1 MPSDTNLRVSMQLE
15 DKMSPGLNKISKNAK
30 NLQIQFEK
38 TAKAANTMAK
48 ALQQET
54 KAQEELEKAQK
65 GAEKVAD
72 MAGAAGGG
80 GLIGG
85 LAAAAKVV
93 KTVVEETKQSVQD
106 LASVYYLMSKIGN
119 KAMDLTSKLTD
130 TSDSIKLQKARLSAY
145 NTSGFS
151 DDVMYNVI
159 GKSALA
165 SRSSLNVT
173 SDLVNRML
181 ATGVYSGANA
191 IPQSAK
197 FAEAVNKSLILGG
210 ANAKETQS
218 VLLQLS
224 QALGQGTLQGQELKA
239 IRQYAPRMGEYLAE
253 GLNMQGIFDKEVTFG
268 DLKELGSQGEL
279 TAERITKAFELMSD
293 KINEDFAAMPWTVE
307 QVKESITTMWG
318 MMMSNLTSN
327 GAGMKSFYQSITD
340 IMDWLQS
347 EDSIKFWETLSTVVD
362 GFFGI
367 MSVGVNAA
375 ADGIEWLSEN
385 FDDLAAAAMEILP
398 YIAAGFIIAHGKALL
413 LGIAISSAIDYFKN
427 LHEKSGETFTDIIQ
441 KSVTAIARVIQFAVA
456 IGSTLVSAFW
466 VLYSAAN
473 TVLSAIASLL
483 QGILWGLGKLFGGLA
498 DLGDNFSDADL
509 PFLGEEALPDNIK
522 NFGTSTAR
530 SWSDS
535 LLAAAD
541 TLGGVADNSLKRAQA
556 GSETIE
562 DIWKK
567 QNKFDPKKIGEEA
580 GDLASTILS
589 SLDNAGGVSDWMA
602 AANDAAAQTA
612 SAGSGVPVE
621 DGAVAS
627 KIKGGKLDSSG
638 EVQLSDEDIALLK
651 DIAARDFLINVS
663 TSTPTMTNNFG
674 DIKETVDVDMI
685 MNRLSQMLE
694 EEVAT
699 SVVMG

>member
-1 MPSDTNLRVSMQLE
+1 MPSDTNLRVSMQLV
-15 DKMSPGLNKISKNAK
+15 DKMSPALKTLTRNAK
-30 NLQIQFEK
+30 TLETQFDQ
-38 TAKAANTMAK
+38 TAQAAQRMAS
-48 ALQQET
+48 AVN
-54 KAQEELEKAQK
+54 
-65 GAEKVAD
+65 GA
-72 MAGAAGGG
+72 MGAGAGAGGG
-80 GLIGG
+80 GGG
-85 LAAAAKVV
+85 GTPAGVGFIAGMQAVAKAV
-93 KTVVEETKQSVQD
+93 KTVVEETKQSIQD
-106 LASVYYLMSKIGN
+106 LASVYYLLSKIGN
-119 KAMDLTSKLTD
+119 KAADLTSKLTD

-165 SRSSLNVT
+165 SRSSLNAT

-181 ATGVYSGANA
+181 ATSVYSGANA

-210 ANAKETQS
+210 ANAKETES

-279 TAERITKAFELMSD
+279 TANRITKAFELMSD

-307 QVKESITTMWG
+307 QVKESITTMFD

-327 GAGMKSFYQSITD
+327 GAGMKSFYKSITD

-347 EDSIKFWETLSTVVD
+347 EDSIQFWQNLSTIVD

-367 MSVGVNAA
+367 MSAGVDAA
-375 ADGIEWLSEN
+375 ANGIQWLIDN
-385 FDDLAAAAMEILP
+385 FDDLAGAAMEILP
-398 YIAAGFIIAHGKALL
+398 YIATGFIIAHGKALL

-427 LHEKSGETFTDIIQ
+427 LHEESGETLSDIIQ
-441 KSVTAIARVIQFAVA
+441 KSVTAIARVIQFAIAV
-456 IGSTLVSAFW
+456 GQTLVGAFIT
-466 VLYSAAN
+466 LGSIASGILGGIAKMLGGI
-473 TVLSAIASLL
+473 LSALS
-483 QGILWGLGKLFGGLA
+483 KVFGGFA
-498 DLGDNFSDADL
+498 DLGDKFSDADL
-509 PFLGEEALPDNIK
+509 PFLGTEAQREDIK
-522 NFGTSTAR
+522 NLGSKGAR
-530 SWSDS
+530 GISDK
-535 LLAAAD
+535 LAAAAD
-541 TLGGVADNSLKRAQA
+541 SVNSVANTFIGYAQA
-556 GSETIE
+556 GDATLADMEE
-562 DIWKK
+562 KYK
-567 QNKFDPKKIGEEA
+567 QFDPEKIGAAA
-580 GDLASTILS
+580 GDMASTLLNK
-589 SLDNAGGVSDWMA
+589 LDGGVSDWID
-602 AANDAAAQTA
+602 AANEAATQT
-612 SAGSGVPVE
+612 SGAGGGVPVE

-674 DIKETVDVDMI
+674 DIRESVDVDMI

>member
-1 MPSDTNLRVSMQLE
+1 MQLE

-72 MAGAAGGG
+72 MAGAAGGS

-165 SRSSLNVT
+165 SRSSLNAT

-362 GFFGI
+362 GFFEI

-530 SWSDS
+530 SWSDG

-541 TLGGVADNSLKRAQA
+541 ALGGVADNSLKRAQA

>member
-1 MPSDTNLRVSMQLE
+1 MEFVDR
-15 DKMSPGLNKISKNAK
+15 MSPALKTLSRNAK
-30 NLQIQFEK
+30 TLETQFDQ
-38 TAKAANTMAK
+38 TAQAAQRMAS
-48 ALQQET
+48 AIN
-54 KAQEELEKAQK
+54 
-65 GAEKVAD
+65 GA
-72 MAGAAGGG
+72 MGAGAAGGAG
-80 GLIGG
+80 GGG
-85 LAAAAKVV
+85 GISAGTGFIAGMQAAAKAV
-93 KTVVEETKQSVQD
+93 KTVVEETKQSIQD

-119 KAMDLTSKLTD
+119 KAIDLTSKLTD

-165 SRSSLNVT
+165 SRSSLNAT

-197 FAEAVNKSLILGG
+197 FTEAVNKSLILGG

-253 GLNMQGIFDKEVTFG
+253 GLNMQGIFDKNVTFG

-367 MSVGVNAA
+367 MSAGVNAA

-385 FDDLAAAAMEILP
+385 FDDLAGAAMEILP
-398 YIAAGFIIAHGKALL
+398 FIATGFIIAHGKALL

-427 LHEKSGETFTDIIQ
+427 LHEESGETLTDIIQ
-441 KSVTAIARVIQFAVA
+441 KSVTAIARVIQFAIAVGQTLA
-456 IGSTLVSAFW
+456 GAFITLGSIASGILGGIAKM
-466 VLYSAAN
+466 LGGI
-473 TVLSAIASLL
+473 LSALS
-483 QGILWGLGKLFGGLA
+483 KVFGGFA
-498 DLGDNFSDADL
+498 DLGDKFSDADL
-509 PFLGEEALPDNIK
+509 PFLGTEAQRKDIK
-522 NFGTSTAR
+522 NLGSKGAR
-530 SWSDS
+530 SISDK
-535 LLAAAD
+535 LAAAAD
-541 TLGGVADNSLKRAQA
+541 SVNSVANTFIGYAKAGDVTLADMEEKY
-556 GSETIE
+556 
-562 DIWKK
+562 K
-567 QNKFDPKKIGEEA
+567 QFDPEKIGAAA
-580 GDLASTILS
+580 GDMASTLLNK
-589 SLDNAGGVSDWMA
+589 LDGGVSDWMA
-602 AANDAAAQTA
+602 AANDAATQTA
-612 SAGSGVPVE
+612 GAGSGVPVE

-651 DIAARDFLINVS
+651 DIAARDFLINVA

>member
-1 MPSDTNLRVSMQLE
+1 MEFVDR
-15 DKMSPGLNKISKNAK
+15 MSPALKTLTRNAK
-30 NLQIQFEK
+30 SLETQFDQ
-38 TAKAANTMAK
+38 TAQAAQRMAS
-48 ALQQET
+48 AVN
-54 KAQEELEKAQK
+54 
-65 GAEKVAD
+65 GA
-72 MAGAAGGG
+72 MGAGAGAGVGGG
-80 GLIGG
+80 GGISAGTG
-85 LAAAAKVV
+85 FIAGMQAAAKAV
-93 KTVVEETKQSVQD
+93 KTVVEETKQSIQD
-106 LASVYYLMSKIGN
+106 LASIYYLLSKIGN
-119 KAMDLTSKLTD
+119 KAVDLTSKLTD

-159 GKSALA
+159 GKSAMA
-165 SRSSLNVT
+165 SRSSLSAT

-210 ANAKETQS
+210 ANAKETES

-307 QVKESITTMWG
+307 QVKESITTMFD

-347 EDSIKFWETLSTVVD
+347 DDSIQFWQNLSTIVD

-367 MSVGVNAA
+367 MSVGADLAA
-375 ADGIEWLSEN
+375 RALEWLVEN
-385 FDDLAAAAMEILP
+385 FDDLAGAAMEILP
-398 YIAAGFIIAHGKALL
+398 YIATGFIIAHGKALL

-427 LHEKSGETFTDIIQ
+427 LHEESGETLSDIIQ
-441 KSVTAIARVIQFAVA
+441 KSVTAIARVIQFAIAVGQTLA
-456 IGSTLVSAFW
+456 GAFITLGSIASGILGGIAKM
-466 VLYSAAN
+466 LGGI
-473 TVLSAIASLL
+473 LSALS
-483 QGILWGLGKLFGGLA
+483 KVFGGFA
-498 DLGDNFSDADL
+498 DLGDKFSDADL
-509 PFLGEEALPDNIK
+509 PFLGTEAQREDIK
-522 NFGTSTAR
+522 NLGSKGAR
-530 SWSDS
+530 GISDK
-535 LLAAAD
+535 LAAAAD
-541 TLGGVADNSLKRAQA
+541 SVNSVANTFIGYAQA
-556 GSETIE
+556 GDATLADMEE
-562 DIWKK
+562 KYK
-567 QNKFDPKKIGEEA
+567 QFDPEKIGAAA
-580 GDLASTILS
+580 GDLASTVLN
-589 SLDNAGGVSDWMA
+589 SLDNAGGVSDWIA
-602 AANDAAAQTA
+602 AANEAATQTA
-612 SAGSGVPVE
+612 GAGSGVPVE

-651 DIAARDFLINVS
+651 DIAARDFLINVA

-674 DIKETVDVDMI
+674 DIRESVDVDMI

>member
-1 MPSDTNLRVSMQLE
+1 MEFVDR
-15 DKMSPGLNKISKNAK
+15 MSPALKTLSRNTKT
-30 NLQIQFEK
+30 LETQFDQ
-38 TAKAANTMAK
+38 TAQAAQRMAS
-48 ALQQET
+48 AIN
-54 KAQEELEKAQK
+54 
-65 GAEKVAD
+65 GA
-72 MAGAAGGG
+72 MGAGAAGGAG
-80 GLIGG
+80 GGG
-85 LAAAAKVV
+85 GISAGTGFIAGMQAAAKAV
-93 KTVVEETKQSVQD
+93 KTVVEDTKQSIQD
-106 LASVYYLMSKIGN
+106 LASVYYLLSKIGN

-165 SRSSLNVT
+165 SRSSLNAT

-210 ANAKETQS
+210 ANAKETES

-253 GLNMQGIFDKEVTFG
+253 GLNMQGIFDKDVTFG

-347 EDSIKFWETLSTVVD
+347 DDSIQFWQNLSTIVD

-367 MSVGVNAA
+367 MSVGADLAA
-375 ADGIEWLSEN
+375 RALEWLVEN
-385 FDDLAAAAMEILP
+385 FDDLAGAAMEILP
-398 YIAAGFIIAHGKALL
+398 YIATGFIIAHGKALL

-427 LHEKSGETFTDIIQ
+427 LHEESGETLTDIIQ
-441 KSVTAIARVIQFAVA
+441 KSVTAIARVIQFAIAVGQTLA
-456 IGSTLVSAFW
+456 GAFITLGSIASGILGGIAKM
-466 VLYSAAN
+466 LGGI
-473 TVLSAIASLL
+473 LSALS
-483 QGILWGLGKLFGGLA
+483 KVFGGFA
-498 DLGDNFSDADL
+498 DLGDKFSDADL
-509 PFLGEEALPDNIK
+509 PFLGTEAQREDIK
-522 NFGTSTAR
+522 NLGSNGAR
-530 SWSDS
+530 GISDK
-535 LLAAAD
+535 LAAAAD
-541 TLGGVADNSLKRAQA
+541 SVNSVANTFIGYAKAGDVTLADMEEKY
-556 GSETIE
+556 
-562 DIWKK
+562 K
-567 QNKFDPKKIGEEA
+567 QFDPEKIGAAA
-580 GDLASTILS
+580 GDMASTILS

-602 AANDAAAQTA
+602 AANDAATQTA
-612 SAGSGVPVE
+612 GAVGGVPVE

>member
-1 MPSDTNLRVSMQLE
+1 MEFVDR
-15 DKMSPGLNKISKNAK
+15 MSPALKTLSRNAK
-30 NLQIQFEK
+30 TLETQFDQ
-38 TAKAANTMAK
+38 TAQAAQRMAS
-48 ALQQET
+48 AIN
-54 KAQEELEKAQK
+54 
-65 GAEKVAD
+65 GA
-72 MAGAAGGG
+72 MGAGAAGGAG
-80 GLIGG
+80 GGG
-85 LAAAAKVV
+85 GISAGTGFIAGMQAAAKAV
-93 KTVVEETKQSVQD
+93 KTVVEDTKQSIQD
-106 LASVYYLMSKIGN
+106 LASVYYLLSKIGN
-119 KAMDLTSKLTD
+119 KAIDLTSKLTD

-165 SRSSLNVT
+165 SRSSLNAT

-253 GLNMQGIFDKEVTFG
+253 GLNMQGIFDKDVTFG

-347 EDSIKFWETLSTVVD
+347 DDSIQFWQNLSTIVD

-367 MSVGVNAA
+367 MSAGVDAT
-375 ADGIEWLSEN
+375 ADGIEWLVEN
-385 FDDLAAAAMEILP
+385 FDDLAGAAMEILP
-398 YIAAGFIIAHGKALL
+398 FIATGFIIAHGKALL

-427 LHEKSGETFTDIIQ
+427 LHEESGETLTDIIQ
-441 KSVTAIARVIQFAVA
+441 KSVTAIARVIQFAIAVGQTLA
-456 IGSTLVSAFW
+456 GAFITLGSIASGILGGIAKM
-466 VLYSAAN
+466 LGGI
-473 TVLSAIASLL
+473 LSALS
-483 QGILWGLGKLFGGLA
+483 KVFGGFA
-498 DLGDNFSDADL
+498 DLGDKFSDADL
-509 PFLGEEALPDNIK
+509 PFLGTEAQREDIK
-522 NFGTSTAR
+522 NLGSKGAR
-530 SWSDS
+530 GISDK
-535 LLAAAD
+535 LAAAAD
-541 TLGGVADNSLKRAQA
+541 SVNSVANTFIGYAKAGDATLADMEEKY
-556 GSETIE
+556 
-562 DIWKK
+562 K
-567 QNKFDPKKIGEEA
+567 QFDPEKIGAAA
-580 GDLASTILS
+580 GDMASTVLNT
-589 SLDNAGGVSDWMA
+589 LDNAGGVSDWIA
-602 AANDAAAQTA
+602 AANDAATQTA
-612 SAGSGVPVE
+612 SAGGGVPVE

-651 DIAARDFLINVS
+651 DIAARDFLINVA

>member
-1 MPSDTNLRVSMQLE
+1 MEFVDR
-15 DKMSPGLNKISKNAK
+15 MSPALKTLSRNAK
-30 NLQIQFEK
+30 TLETQFDQ
-38 TAKAANTMAK
+38 TAQAAQRMAS
-48 ALQQET
+48 AIN
-54 KAQEELEKAQK
+54 
-65 GAEKVAD
+65 GA
-72 MAGAAGGG
+72 MGAGAGGAGYGG
-80 GLIGG
+80 TPAGVGFIAGMQ
-85 LAAAAKVV
+85 AAAKAV
-93 KTVVEETKQSVQD
+93 KTVVEETKQSIQD
-106 LASVYYLMSKIGN
+106 LASVYYLLSKIGN

-165 SRSSLNVT
+165 SRSSLNAT

-210 ANAKETQS
+210 ANAKETES

-253 GLNMQGIFDKEVTFG
+253 GLNMQGIFDKDVTFG

-385 FDDLAAAAMEILP
+385 FDDLAGAAMEILP
-398 YIAAGFIIAHGKALL
+398 YIATGFIIAHGKALL

-427 LHEKSGETFTDIIQ
+427 LHEESGETLTDIIQ
-441 KSVTAIARVIQFAVA
+441 KSVTAIARVIQFAIAVGQTLA
-456 IGSTLVSAFW
+456 GAFITLGSIASGILGGIAKM
-466 VLYSAAN
+466 LGGI
-473 TVLSAIASLL
+473 LSALS
-483 QGILWGLGKLFGGLA
+483 KVFGGFA
-498 DLGDNFSDADL
+498 DLGDKFSDADL
-509 PFLGEEALPDNIK
+509 PFLGTEAQREDIK
-522 NFGTSTAR
+522 NLGSKGAR
-530 SWSDS
+530 GISDK
-535 LLAAAD
+535 LAAAAD
-541 TLGGVADNSLKRAQA
+541 SVNSVANTFIGYAKAGDATLADMEEKY
-556 GSETIE
+556 
-562 DIWKK
+562 K
-567 QNKFDPKKIGEEA
+567 QFDPEKIGAAA
-580 GDLASTILS
+580 GDMASTILNK
-589 SLDNAGGVSDWMA
+589 LDNAGGVSDWMA
-602 AANDAAAQTA
+602 AANDAATQTA
-612 SAGSGVPVE
+612 GAGGGVPVE

>member
-1 MPSDTNLRVSMQLE
+1 MPSDTNLRVSME
-15 DKMSPGLNKISKNAK
+15 FVDRMSPALKTLSRNAK
-30 NLQIQFEK
+30 TLETQFDQ
-38 TAKAANTMAK
+38 TAQAAQRMAS
-48 ALQQET
+48 AVN
-54 KAQEELEKAQK
+54 
-65 GAEKVAD
+65 GA
-72 MAGAAGGG
+72 MGAGAGAGAGGAGYG
-80 GLIGG
+80 GISAGTG
-85 LAAAAKVV
+85 FIAGMQAAAKAV
-93 KTVVEETKQSVQD
+93 KTVVEETKQSIQD

-165 SRSSLNVT
+165 SRSSLNAT

-191 IPQSAK
+191 ISQSAK

-210 ANAKETQS
+210 ANTKETES

-253 GLNMQGIFDKEVTFG
+253 GLNMQGIFDKDVTFG

-347 EDSIKFWETLSTVVD
+347 DDSIQFWQNLSTIVD

-398 YIAAGFIIAHGKALL
+398 YIAAGFIIAHAKALL
-413 LGIAISSAIDYFKN
+413 LGIAISSAINYFKN
-427 LHEKSGETFTDIIQ
+427 LHEESGETLTDIVQ
-441 KSVTAIARVIQFAVA
+441 KSVTAIAKVVQFAVA
-456 IGSTLVSAFW
+456 VGSTLVSAFW
-466 VLYSAAN
+466 FLYSVA
-473 TVLSAIASLL
+473 TGVLGAIATMLGS
-483 QGILWGLGKLFGGLA
+483 ILNALSKVFGGFA
-498 DLGDNFSDADL
+498 DLGDKFSDADL
-509 PFLGEEALPDNIK
+509 PFLGEEALPDSIK
-522 NFGTSTAR
+522 NAGTNNAR
-530 SWSDS
+530 SISDK
-535 LLAAAD
+535 LAAA
-541 TLGGVADNSLKRAQA
+541 ANSLNSFGDDAFEKARA
-556 GSETIE
+556 GVKTVG
-562 DIWKK
+562 DIWDKYD
-567 QNKFDPKKIGEEA
+567 KFDPEKIGAAA
-580 GDLASTILS
+580 GDMASTLLNK
-589 SLDNAGGVSDWMA
+589 LDDDVSDWIA
-602 AANDAAAQTA
+602 AANDAATQTA
-612 SAGSGVPVE
+612 GAGGGVPVE

>member
-1 MPSDTNLRVSMQLE
+1 MEFVDR
-15 DKMSPGLNKISKNAK
+15 MSPALKTLSRNAK
-30 NLQIQFEK
+30 TLETQFDQ
-38 TAKAANTMAK
+38 TAQAAQRMAS
-48 ALQQET
+48 AVN
-54 KAQEELEKAQK
+54 
-65 GAEKVAD
+65 GA
-72 MAGAAGGG
+72 MGAGAGAGGG
-80 GLIGG
+80 GGG
-85 LAAAAKVV
+85 GTPAGAGFIAGMQAAAKAV
-93 KTVVEETKQSVQD
+93 KTVVEDTKQSIQD
-106 LASVYYLMSKIGN
+106 LASVYYLLSKIGN

-165 SRSSLNVT
+165 SRSSLNAT

-210 ANAKETQS
+210 ANAKETES

-253 GLNMQGIFDKEVTFG
+253 GLNMQGIFDKDVTFG

-307 QVKESITTMWG
+307 QVKESITTMWD

-347 EDSIKFWETLSTVVD
+347 DDSIQFWQNLSTIVD

-367 MSVGVNAA
+367 MSVGADLAA
-375 ADGIEWLSEN
+375 RALEWLVEN
-385 FDDLAAAAMEILP
+385 FDDLAGAAMEILP
-398 YIAAGFIIAHGKALL
+398 YIATGFIIAHGKALL

-427 LHEKSGETFTDIIQ
+427 LHEESGETLTDIIQ
-441 KSVTAIARVIQFAVA
+441 KSVTAIARVIQFAIAVGQTLA
-456 IGSTLVSAFW
+456 GAFITLGSIASGILGGIAKM
-466 VLYSAAN
+466 LGGI
-473 TVLSAIASLL
+473 LSALS
-483 QGILWGLGKLFGGLA
+483 KVFGGFA
-498 DLGDNFSDADL
+498 DLGDKFSDADL
-509 PFLGEEALPDNIK
+509 PFLGTEAQREDIK
-522 NFGTSTAR
+522 NLGSKGAR
-530 SWSDS
+530 GISDK
-535 LLAAAD
+535 LAAAAD
-541 TLGGVADNSLKRAQA
+541 SVNSVANTFIGYAKAGDATLADMEEKY
-556 GSETIE
+556 
-562 DIWKK
+562 K
-567 QNKFDPKKIGEEA
+567 QFDPEKIGAAA
-580 GDLASTILS
+580 GDMASTLLNK
-589 SLDNAGGVSDWMA
+589 LDGGVSDWMA
-602 AANDAAAQTA
+602 AANDAATQTA
-612 SAGSGVPVE
+612 GAGGGVPVE

>member
-1 MPSDTNLRVSMQLE
+1 MEFVDR
-15 DKMSPGLNKISKNAK
+15 MSPALKTLSRNAK
-30 NLQIQFEK
+30 TLETQFDQ
-38 TAKAANTMAK
+38 TAQAAQRMAS
-48 ALQQET
+48 AIN
-54 KAQEELEKAQK
+54 
-65 GAEKVAD
+65 GA
-72 MAGAAGGG
+72 MGAGAAGGAG
-80 GLIGG
+80 GGG
-85 LAAAAKVV
+85 GISAGTGFIAGMQAAAKAV
-93 KTVVEETKQSVQD
+93 KTVVEETKQSIQD

-119 KAMDLTSKLTD
+119 KAIDLTSKLTD

-165 SRSSLNVT
+165 SRSSLNAT

-293 KINEDFAAMPWTVE
+293 KINEDFAAMPWTFE

-347 EDSIKFWETLSTVVD
+347 DDSIQFWQNLSTIVD

-367 MSVGVNAA
+367 MSVGADLAA
-375 ADGIEWLSEN
+375 RALEWLVEN
-385 FDDLAAAAMEILP
+385 FDDLAGAAMEILP
-398 YIAAGFIIAHGKALL
+398 YIATGFIIAHGKALL

-427 LHEKSGETFTDIIQ
+427 LHKESGETLSDIVQ
-441 KSVTAIARVIQFAVA
+441 KSVTAIARVIQFAIAVGQTLA
-456 IGSTLVSAFW
+456 GAFITLGSIASGILGGIAKM
-466 VLYSAAN
+466 LGGI
-473 TVLSAIASLL
+473 LSALS
-483 QGILWGLGKLFGGLA
+483 KVFGGFA
-498 DLGDNFSDADL
+498 DLGDKFSDADL
-509 PFLGEEALPDNIK
+509 PFLGTEAQREDIK
-522 NFGTSTAR
+522 NLGSKGAR
-530 SWSDS
+530 GISDK
-535 LLAAAD
+535 LAAAAD
-541 TLGGVADNSLKRAQA
+541 SVNSVANTFIGYAKAGDATLADMEEKY
-556 GSETIE
+556 
-562 DIWKK
+562 K
-567 QNKFDPKKIGEEA
+567 QFDPEKIGAAA
-580 GDLASTILS
+580 GNMASTILN
-589 SLDNAGGVSDWMA
+589 SLDNAGGVSDWIA
-602 AANDAAAQTA
+602 AANDAATQTA
-612 SAGSGVPVE
+612 GAGSGVPVE

-627 KIKGGKLDSSG
+627 KIKGGKLDSGG

-651 DIAARDFLINVS
+651 DIAARDFLINVA

>member
-1 MPSDTNLRVSMQLE
+1 MPSDTNLRVSMRLE
-15 DKMSPGLNKISKNAK
+15 DKMSPSLNKISKNAK

-54 KAQEELEKAQK
+54 KAQKELEKAQK

-72 MAGAAGGG
+72 MAGAAGGS

-119 KAMDLTSKLTD
+119 KAIDLTSKLTD

-165 SRSSLNVT
+165 SRSNLNAT

-253 GLNMQGIFDKEVTFG
+253 GLNMQGIFDKNVTFG

-318 MMMSNLTSN
+318 MMMSNLTSS

-367 MSVGVNAA
+367 MSAGVNAA

-398 YIAAGFIIAHGKALL
+398 FIAAGFILAHGKALL
-413 LGIAISSAIDYFKN
+413 LGIAISSAIDYFRN
-427 LHEKSGETFTDIIQ
+427 LHEESGETLTDIIQ
-441 KSVTAIARVIQFAVA
+441 KSVTSIARVIQFAIAV
-456 IGSTLVSAFW
+456 GQTLVGAFIT
-466 VLYSAAN
+466 LGSIASGILSGIGKMLGGI
-473 TVLSAIASLL
+473 LSALS
-483 QGILWGLGKLFGGLA
+483 KVFGGFA
-498 DLGDNFSDADL
+498 DLGDKFSDADL
-509 PFLGEEALPDNIK
+509 PFLGEEALPDSIK
-522 NFGTSTAR
+522 NAGTNNAR
-530 SWSDS
+530 SISNS
-535 LLAAAD
+535 LAKAAD
-541 TLGGVADNSLKRAQA
+541 AVNSVAANFAGYAQA
-556 GSETIE
+556 GDATLADMEE
-562 DIWKK
+562 KYK
-567 QNKFDPKKIGEEA
+567 QFDPEKIGAAA
-580 GDLASTILS
+580 GDMASTVLNA
-589 SLDNAGGVSDWMA
+589 LDNAGGVSDWIA
-602 AANDAAAQTA
+602 AANDAATQTA

>member
-1 MPSDTNLRVSMQLE
+1 MEFVDR
-15 DKMSPGLNKISKNAK
+15 MSPALKTLSRNAK
-30 NLQIQFEK
+30 TLETQFDQ
-38 TAKAANTMAK
+38 TAQAAQRMTSAIN
-48 ALQQET
+48 
-54 KAQEELEKAQK
+54 
-65 GAEKVAD
+65 GA
-72 MAGAAGGG
+72 MGAGAAGGAG
-80 GLIGG
+80 GGG
-85 LAAAAKVV
+85 GISAGTGFIDRMQAAAKAV
-93 KTVVEETKQSVQD
+93 KTVVEETKQSIQD

-165 SRSSLNVT
+165 SRSSLNAT

-253 GLNMQGIFDKEVTFG
+253 GLNMQGIFDKNVTFG

-293 KINEDFAAMPWTVE
+293 KINEDFAAMPWTFE
-307 QVKESITTMWG
+307 QVKESITTMWD

-327 GAGMKSFYQSITD
+327 GAGMKSFYKSITD

-347 EDSIKFWETLSTVVD
+347 EDSIQFWETLSTIVD

-367 MSVGVNAA
+367 MSAGVDAA

-398 YIAAGFIIAHGKALL
+398 FIAAGFILAHGKALL

-427 LHEKSGETFTDIIQ
+427 LHEESGETLTDIIQ
-441 KSVTAIARVIQFAVA
+441 KSVTAIARVIQFAIAVGQTLA
-456 IGSTLVSAFW
+456 GAFITLGSIASGILGGIAKM
-466 VLYSAAN
+466 LGGI
-473 TVLSAIASLL
+473 LSALS
-483 QGILWGLGKLFGGLA
+483 KVFGGFA
-498 DLGDNFSDADL
+498 DLGDKFSDADL
-509 PFLGEEALPDNIK
+509 PFLGTEAQREDIK
-522 NFGTSTAR
+522 NLGSKGAR
-530 SWSDS
+530 GISDK
-535 LLAAAD
+535 LAAAAD
-541 TLGGVADNSLKRAQA
+541 SVNSVANTFIGYAKAGDATLADMEEKY
-556 GSETIE
+556 
-562 DIWKK
+562 K
-567 QNKFDPKKIGEEA
+567 QFDPEKIGAAA
-580 GDLASTILS
+580 GDMASTLLNK
-589 SLDNAGGVSDWMA
+589 LDGGVSDWMA
-602 AANDAAAQTA
+602 AANDAATQTA
-612 SAGSGVPVE
+612 SAGGGVPVE

-651 DIAARDFLINVS
+651 DIAARDFLINVA

>member
-1 MPSDTNLRVSMQLE
+1 MEFVDR
-15 DKMSPGLNKISKNAK
+15 MSPALKTLSRNAK
-30 NLQIQFEK
+30 TLETQFDQ
-38 TAKAANTMAK
+38 TAQAAQRMAS
-48 ALQQET
+48 AIN
-54 KAQEELEKAQK
+54 
-65 GAEKVAD
+65 GA
-72 MAGAAGGG
+72 MGAGAAGGAG
-80 GLIGG
+80 GGG
-85 LAAAAKVV
+85 GISAGTGFIAGMQAAAKAV
-93 KTVVEETKQSVQD
+93 KTVVEDTKQSIQD

-119 KAMDLTSKLTD
+119 KAIDLTSKLTD

-165 SRSSLNVT
+165 SRSSLNAT

-253 GLNMQGIFDKEVTFG
+253 GLNMQGIFDKNVTFG

-347 EDSIKFWETLSTVVD
+347 DDSIQFWQNLSTIVD

-375 ADGIEWLSEN
+375 AEGIEWLSEN
-385 FDDLAAAAMEILP
+385 FDDLAGAAMEILP
-398 YIAAGFIIAHGKALL
+398 FIATGFIIAHDKALL

-427 LHEKSGETFTDIIQ
+427 LHEESGETLTDIIQ
-441 KSVTAIARVIQFAVA
+441 KSVTAIARVIQFAIAVGQTLA
-456 IGSTLVSAFW
+456 GAFITLGSIASGILGGIAKM
-466 VLYSAAN
+466 LGGI
-473 TVLSAIASLL
+473 LSALS
-483 QGILWGLGKLFGGLA
+483 KVFGGFA
-498 DLGDNFSDADL
+498 DLGDKFSDADL
-509 PFLGEEALPDNIK
+509 PFLGTEAQREDIK
-522 NFGTSTAR
+522 NLGSKGAR
-530 SWSDS
+530 GISDK
-535 LLAAAD
+535 LAAAAD
-541 TLGGVADNSLKRAQA
+541 SVNSVANTFIGYAKAGDATLADMEEKY
-556 GSETIE
+556 
-562 DIWKK
+562 K
-567 QNKFDPKKIGEEA
+567 QFDPEKIGAAA
-580 GDLASTILS
+580 GDMASTLLNK
-589 SLDNAGGVSDWMA
+589 LDGGVSDWMA
-602 AANDAAAQTA
+602 AANDAATQTA
-612 SAGSGVPVE
+612 SAGGGVPVE

-651 DIAARDFLINVS
+651 DIAARDFLINVA

>member
-1 MPSDTNLRVSMQLE
+1 MEFVDR
-15 DKMSPGLNKISKNAK
+15 MSPALKTLSRNAK
-30 NLQIQFEK
+30 TLETQFDQ
-38 TAKAANTMAK
+38 TAQAAQRMAS
-48 ALQQET
+48 AVN
-54 KAQEELEKAQK
+54 
-65 GAEKVAD
+65 GA
-72 MAGAAGGG
+72 MGAGAGAGVGGG
-80 GLIGG
+80 GGISAGTG
-85 LAAAAKVV
+85 FIAGMQAAAKAI
-93 KTVVEETKQSVQD
+93 KTVVEETKQSIQD
-106 LASVYYLMSKIGN
+106 LASIYYLLSKIGN
-119 KAMDLTSKLTD
+119 KAVDLTSKLTD

-159 GKSALA
+159 GKSAMA
-165 SRSSLNVT
+165 SRSSLSAT

-210 ANAKETQS
+210 ANAKETES

-307 QVKESITTMWG
+307 QVKESITTMFD

-347 EDSIKFWETLSTVVD
+347 DDSIQFWQNLSTIVD

-367 MSVGVNAA
+367 MSVGADLAA
-375 ADGIEWLSEN
+375 RALEWLVEN
-385 FDDLAAAAMEILP
+385 FDDLAGAAMEILP
-398 YIAAGFIIAHGKALL
+398 YIATGFIIAHGKALL

-427 LHEKSGETFTDIIQ
+427 LHEESGETLPDIIQ
-441 KSVTAIARVIQFAVA
+441 KSVTAIARVIQFAIAVGQTLA
-456 IGSTLVSAFW
+456 GAFITLGSIASGILGGIAKM
-466 VLYSAAN
+466 LGGI
-473 TVLSAIASLL
+473 LSALS
-483 QGILWGLGKLFGGLA
+483 KVFGGFA
-498 DLGDNFSDADL
+498 DLGDKFSDADL
-509 PFLGEEALPDNIK
+509 PFLGTEAQREDIK
-522 NFGTSTAR
+522 NLGSKGAR
-530 SWSDS
+530 GISDK
-535 LLAAAD
+535 LAAAAD
-541 TLGGVADNSLKRAQA
+541 SVNSVANTFIGYAKAGDATLADMEEKY
-556 GSETIE
+556 
-562 DIWKK
+562 K
-567 QNKFDPKKIGEEA
+567 QFDPEKIGAAA
-580 GDLASTILS
+580 GDLASTVLN
-589 SLDNAGGVSDWMA
+589 SLDNAGGVSDWIA
-602 AANDAAAQTA
+602 AANEAATQTA
-612 SAGSGVPVE
+612 GAGSGVPVE

-674 DIKETVDVDMI
+674 DIRESVDVDMI

>member
-1 MPSDTNLRVSMQLE
+1 MEFVDR
-15 DKMSPGLNKISKNAK
+15 MSPALKTLSRNTKT
-30 NLQIQFEK
+30 LETQFDQ
-38 TAKAANTMAK
+38 TAQAAQRMAS
-48 ALQQET
+48 AIN
-54 KAQEELEKAQK
+54 
-65 GAEKVAD
+65 GA
-72 MAGAAGGG
+72 MGAGAAGGAG
-80 GLIGG
+80 GGG
-85 LAAAAKVV
+85 GISAGTGFIAGMQAAAKAV
-93 KTVVEETKQSVQD
+93 KTVVEDTKQSIQD
-106 LASVYYLMSKIGN
+106 LASVYYLLSKIGN

-165 SRSSLNVT
+165 SRSSLNAT

-210 ANAKETQS
+210 ANAKETES

-253 GLNMQGIFDKEVTFG
+253 GLNMQGIFDKDVTFG

-347 EDSIKFWETLSTVVD
+347 DDSIQFWQNLSTIVD

-367 MSVGVNAA
+367 MSVGVDAA
-375 ADGIEWLSEN
+375 ADGIEWLVEN
-385 FDDLAAAAMEILP
+385 FDDLAGAAMEILP
-398 YIAAGFIIAHGKALL
+398 YIATGFIIAHGKALL

-427 LHEKSGETFTDIIQ
+427 LHEESGETLTDIIQ
-441 KSVTAIARVIQFAVA
+441 KSVTAIARVIQFAIAVGQTLA
-456 IGSTLVSAFW
+456 GAFITLGSIASGILGGIAKM
-466 VLYSAAN
+466 LGGI
-473 TVLSAIASLL
+473 LSALS
-483 QGILWGLGKLFGGLA
+483 KVFGGFA
-498 DLGDNFSDADL
+498 DLGDKFSDADL
-509 PFLGEEALPDNIK
+509 PFLGTEAQREDIK
-522 NFGTSTAR
+522 NLGSNGAR
-530 SWSDS
+530 GISDK
-535 LLAAAD
+535 LAAAAD
-541 TLGGVADNSLKRAQA
+541 SVNSVANTFIGYAKAGDATLADMEEKY
-556 GSETIE
+556 
-562 DIWKK
+562 K
-567 QNKFDPKKIGEEA
+567 QFDPEKIGAAA
-580 GDLASTILS
+580 GDMASTILS

-602 AANDAAAQTA
+602 AANDAATQTA
-612 SAGSGVPVE
+612 GAVGGVPVE

>member
-1 MPSDTNLRVSMQLE
+1 MEFVDR
-15 DKMSPGLNKISKNAK
+15 MSPALKTLSRNAK
-30 NLQIQFEK
+30 TLETQFDQ
-38 TAKAANTMAK
+38 TAQAAQRMAS
-48 ALQQET
+48 AIN
-54 KAQEELEKAQK
+54 
-65 GAEKVAD
+65 GA
-72 MAGAAGGG
+72 MGAGAGAGGAGYG
-80 GLIGG
+80 GISAGTG
-85 LAAAAKVV
+85 FIAGMQAAAKAV
-93 KTVVEETKQSVQD
+93 KTVVEETKQSIQD
-106 LASVYYLMSKIGN
+106 LASVYYLLSKIGN

-165 SRSSLNVT
+165 SRSSLNAT

-210 ANAKETQS
+210 ANAKETES

-253 GLNMQGIFDKEVTFG
+253 GLNMQGIFDKDVTFG

-347 EDSIKFWETLSTVVD
+347 DDSIQFWQNLSTIVD

-367 MSVGVNAA
+367 MSVGADLAA
-375 ADGIEWLSEN
+375 RALEWLVEN
-385 FDDLAAAAMEILP
+385 FDDLAGAAMEILP
-398 YIAAGFIIAHGKALL
+398 YIATGFIIAHGKALL

-427 LHEKSGETFTDIIQ
+427 LHEESGETLTDIIQ
-441 KSVTAIARVIQFAVA
+441 KSVTSIAKVIQFAIAVGQTLA
-456 IGSTLVSAFW
+456 GAFITLGSIASGILGGIAKM
-466 VLYSAAN
+466 LGGI
-473 TVLSAIASLL
+473 LSALS
-483 QGILWGLGKLFGGLA
+483 KVFGGFA
-498 DLGDNFSDADL
+498 DLGDKFSDADL
-509 PFLGEEALPDNIK
+509 PFLGTEAQREDIK
-522 NFGTSTAR
+522 NLGSKGAR
-530 SWSDS
+530 GISDK
-535 LLAAAD
+535 LAAAAD
-541 TLGGVADNSLKRAQA
+541 SVNSVANTFIGYAKAGDATLADMEEKY
-556 GSETIE
+556 
-562 DIWKK
+562 K
-567 QNKFDPKKIGEEA
+567 QFDPEKIGAAA
-580 GDLASTILS
+580 GDMASTILNT
-589 SLDNAGGVSDWMA
+589 LDNAGGVSDWMA
-602 AANDAAAQTA
+602 AANDAATQTA
-612 SAGSGVPVE
+612 SAGGGVPVE

>member
-1 MPSDTNLRVSMQLE
+1 MEFVDR
-15 DKMSPGLNKISKNAK
+15 MSPALKTLSRNAK
-30 NLQIQFEK
+30 TLETQFDQ
-38 TAKAANTMAK
+38 TAQAAQRMAS
-48 ALQQET
+48 AIN
-54 KAQEELEKAQK
+54 
-65 GAEKVAD
+65 GA
-72 MAGAAGGG
+72 MGAGAAGGAG
-80 GLIGG
+80 GGG
-85 LAAAAKVV
+85 GISAGTGFIAGMQAAAKAV
-93 KTVVEETKQSVQD
+93 KTVVEDTKQSIQD
-106 LASVYYLMSKIGN
+106 LASVYYLLSKISD
-119 KAMDLTSKLTD
+119 KAVDLTSKLTD

-165 SRSSLNVT
+165 SRSSLNAT

-181 ATGVYSGANA
+181 ATSVYSGANA

-307 QVKESITTMWG
+307 QVGESITAMWG

-347 EDSIKFWETLSTVVD
+347 DDSIQFWQNLSTIVD

-367 MSVGVNAA
+367 MSVGVDLAA
-375 ADGIEWLSEN
+375 RALEWLVEN
-385 FDDLAAAAMEILP
+385 FDDLAGAAMEILP
-398 YIAAGFIIAHGKALL
+398 FIATGFIIAHGKALL
-413 LGIAISSAIDYFKN
+413 LDIAISSAIDYFKN
-427 LHEKSGETFTDIIQ
+427 LHKESGETLSDIVQ
-441 KSVTAIARVIQFAVA
+441 KSVTAIARVIQFAIAV
-456 IGSTLVSAFW
+456 GQTLVGAFIT
-466 VLYSAAN
+466 LGSIASGILGGIAKMLGGI
-473 TVLSAIASLL
+473 LSALS
-483 QGILWGLGKLFGGLA
+483 KVFGGFA
-498 DLGDNFSDADL
+498 DLGDKFSDADL
-509 PFLGEEALPDNIK
+509 PFLGTEAQREDIK
-522 NFGTSTAR
+522 NLGSKGAR
-530 SWSDS
+530 GISDK
-535 LLAAAD
+535 LAAAAD
-541 TLGGVADNSLKRAQA
+541 SVNSVANTFIGYAKAGDATLADMEEKY
-556 GSETIE
+556 
-562 DIWKK
+562 K
-567 QNKFDPKKIGEEA
+567 QFDPEKIGA
-580 GDLASTILS
+580 AADDMASTVLNT
-589 SLDNAGGVSDWMA
+589 LDNAGGVSDWIA

>member
-1 MPSDTNLRVSMQLE
+1 MEFVDR
-15 DKMSPGLNKISKNAK
+15 MSPALKTLSRNAK
-30 NLQIQFEK
+30 TLETQFDQ
-38 TAKAANTMAK
+38 TAQAAQRMTSAIN
-48 ALQQET
+48 
-54 KAQEELEKAQK
+54 
-65 GAEKVAD
+65 GA
-72 MAGAAGGG
+72 MGAGAAGGAG
-80 GLIGG
+80 GGG
-85 LAAAAKVV
+85 GISAGTGFIAGMQAAAKAV
-93 KTVVEETKQSVQD
+93 KTVVEETKQSIQD
-106 LASVYYLMSKIGN
+106 LASVYYLLSKIGN

-165 SRSSLNVT
+165 SRSSLNAT

-210 ANAKETQS
+210 ANAKETES

-307 QVKESITTMWG
+307 QVKESITTMFD

-327 GAGMKSFYQSITD
+327 GAGMKSFYKSITD

-347 EDSIKFWETLSTVVD
+347 EDSIQFWETLSTIVD

-367 MSVGVNAA
+367 MSAGVDAA
-375 ADGIEWLSEN
+375 ANGIQWLTDN
-385 FDDLAAAAMEILP
+385 FDDLAGAAMEILP
-398 YIAAGFIIAHGKALL
+398 FIAAGFIIAHGKALL

-427 LHEKSGETFTDIIQ
+427 LHKESGETLSDIIQ
-441 KSVTAIARVIQFAVA
+441 KSVTAIARVIQFAIAVGQTLA
-456 IGSTLVSAFW
+456 GAFITLGSIASGILGGIAKM
-466 VLYSAAN
+466 LGGI
-473 TVLSAIASLL
+473 LSALS
-483 QGILWGLGKLFGGLA
+483 KVFGGFA
-498 DLGDNFSDADL
+498 DLGDKFSDADL
-509 PFLGEEALPDNIK
+509 PFLGTEAQREDIK
-522 NFGTSTAR
+522 NLGSKGAR
-530 SWSDS
+530 GISDK
-535 LLAAAD
+535 LAAAAD
-541 TLGGVADNSLKRAQA
+541 SVNSVANTFIGYAQA
-556 GSETIE
+556 GDATLADMEE
-562 DIWKK
+562 KYK
-567 QNKFDPKKIGEEA
+567 QFDPEKIGAAA
-580 GDLASTILS
+580 GDMASTLLNK
-589 SLDNAGGVSDWMA
+589 LDGGVSDWMA
-602 AANDAAAQTA
+602 AANDAATQTA
-612 SAGSGVPVE
+612 SAGGGVPVE

-651 DIAARDFLINVS
+651 DIAARDFLINVA

-674 DIKETVDVDMI
+674 DIRESVDVDMI

>member
-1 MPSDTNLRVSMQLE
+1 MEFIDR
-15 DKMSPGLNKISKNAK
+15 MSPALKTLTRNAK
-30 NLQIQFEK
+30 TLETQFDQ
-38 TAKAANTMAK
+38 TAQAAQRMAS
-48 ALQQET
+48 AVN
-54 KAQEELEKAQK
+54 
-65 GAEKVAD
+65 GA
-72 MAGAAGGG
+72 MGAGAGAGVSGGG
-80 GLIGG
+80 GTPAGAGFIAGMQ
-85 LAAAAKVV
+85 AAAKAV
-93 KTVVEETKQSVQD
+93 KTVVEETKQSIQD
-106 LASVYYLMSKIGN
+106 LASVYYLLSKIGN
-119 KAMDLTSKLTD
+119 KAVDLTSKLTD

-165 SRSSLNVT
+165 SRSSLNAT

-210 ANAKETQS
+210 ANAKETES

-279 TAERITKAFELMSD
+279 TADRITKAFELMSD

-307 QVKESITTMWG
+307 QVKESITTMFD

-327 GAGMKSFYQSITD
+327 GAGMKSFYKSITD

-347 EDSIKFWETLSTVVD
+347 EDSIQFWQNLSTIVD

-367 MSVGVNAA
+367 MSVGADLAA
-375 ADGIEWLSEN
+375 RALEWLVEN
-385 FDDLAAAAMEILP
+385 FDDLAGAAMEILP
-398 YIAAGFIIAHGKALL
+398 YIATGFIIAHGKALL

-427 LHEKSGETFTDIIQ
+427 LHEESGETLSDIIQ
-441 KSVTAIARVIQFAVA
+441 KSVTSIARVIQFAIAV
-456 IGSTLVSAFW
+456 GQTLVGAFIT
-466 VLYSAAN
+466 LGSIASGILGGIAKMLGGI
-473 TVLSAIASLL
+473 LSALS
-483 QGILWGLGKLFGGLA
+483 KVFGGFA
-498 DLGDNFSDADL
+498 DLGDKFSDADL
-509 PFLGEEALPDNIK
+509 PFLGTEAQREDIK
-522 NFGTSTAR
+522 NLGSKGAR
-530 SWSDS
+530 GISDK
-535 LLAAAD
+535 LAAAAD
-541 TLGGVADNSLKRAQA
+541 SVNSVANTFIGYAQA
-556 GSETIE
+556 GDATLADMEE
-562 DIWKK
+562 KYK
-567 QNKFDPKKIGEEA
+567 QFDPEKIGAAA
-580 GDLASTILS
+580 GDMASTVLNK
-589 SLDNAGGVSDWMA
+589 LDGGVSDWMA
-602 AANDAAAQTA
+602 AANEAATQT
-612 SAGSGVPVE
+612 SGAGSGVPVE

-674 DIKETVDVDMI
+674 DIRESVDVDMI

>member
-1 MPSDTNLRVSMQLE
+1 MPSDTNLRVSME
-15 DKMSPGLNKISKNAK
+15 FVDRMSPALKTLSRNAK
-30 NLQIQFEK
+30 TLETQFDQ
-38 TAKAANTMAK
+38 TAQAAQRMAS
-48 ALQQET
+48 AVN
-54 KAQEELEKAQK
+54 
-65 GAEKVAD
+65 GA
-72 MAGAAGGG
+72 MGAGASAGGAGYG
-80 GLIGG
+80 GISAGTG
-85 LAAAAKVV
+85 FIAGMQAAAKVV
-93 KTVVEETKQSVQD
+93 KTVVEDTKQSIQD
-106 LASVYYLMSKIGN
+106 LASVYYLLSKIGN

-165 SRSSLNVT
+165 SRSSLNAT

-210 ANAKETQS
+210 ANAKETES

-253 GLNMQGIFDKEVTFG
+253 GLNMQGIFDKDVTFG

-347 EDSIKFWETLSTVVD
+347 DDSIQFWQNLSTIVD

-367 MSVGVNAA
+367 MSVGADLAA
-375 ADGIEWLSEN
+375 RALEWLVEN
-385 FDDLAAAAMEILP
+385 FDDLAGAAMEILP
-398 YIAAGFIIAHGKALL
+398 YIATGFIIAHGKALL

-427 LHEKSGETFTDIIQ
+427 LHEESGETLTDIIQ
-441 KSVTAIARVIQFAVA
+441 KSVTAIARVIQFAIAVGQTLA
-456 IGSTLVSAFW
+456 GAFITLGSIASGILGGIAKM
-466 VLYSAAN
+466 LGGI
-473 TVLSAIASLL
+473 LSALS
-483 QGILWGLGKLFGGLA
+483 KVFGGFA
-498 DLGDNFSDADL
+498 DLGDKFSDADL
-509 PFLGEEALPDNIK
+509 PFLGTEAQREDIK
-522 NFGTSTAR
+522 NLGSKGAR
-530 SWSDS
+530 GISDK
-535 LLAAAD
+535 LAAAAD
-541 TLGGVADNSLKRAQA
+541 SVNSVANTFIGYAKAGDATLADMEEKY
-556 GSETIE
+556 
-562 DIWKK
+562 K
-567 QNKFDPKKIGEEA
+567 QFDPEKIGAAA
-580 GDLASTILS
+580 GDMASTILNT
-589 SLDNAGGVSDWMA
+589 LDNAGGVSDWMA
-602 AANDAAAQTA
+602 AANDAATQTA
-612 SAGSGVPVE
+612 SAGGGVPVE

>member
-1 MPSDTNLRVSMQLE
+1 MPSDTNLRVSMELV
-15 DKMSPGLNKISKNAK
+15 DRISPALNTITRNAK
-30 NLQIQFEK
+30 TLETQFEQ
-38 TAKAANTMAK
+38 TEQAARRMTSAING
-48 ALQQET
+48 AL
-54 KAQEELEKAQK
+54 
-65 GAEKVAD
+65 G
-72 MAGAAGGG
+72 AGAGSGGG
-80 GLIGG
+80 GGTPAGAGFITGMQ
-85 LAAAAKVV
+85 AAAKAV
-93 KTVVEETKQSVQD
+93 KTVVEETKQSIQD

-119 KAMDLTSKLTD
+119 KVVDLTSKLTD

-145 NTSGFS
+145 NTSVFS
-151 DDVMYNVI
+151 DDIMYNVV

-165 SRSSLNVT
+165 SRSSLNAT

-210 ANAKETQS
+210 ANAKETES

-253 GLNMQGIFDKEVTFG
+253 GLNMQGIFDRDVTFG

-362 GFFGI
+362 GFFEI

-385 FDDLAAAAMEILP
+385 FDDLAATAMEILP
-398 YIAAGFIIAHGKALL
+398 YIATGFIIAHGKALL

-427 LHEKSGETFTDIIQ
+427 LREESGETLTDIIQ
-441 KSVTAIARVIQFAVA
+441 KSVTAIAHVIQFAIAV
-456 IGSTLVSAFW
+456 GQTLVGAFIT
-466 VLYSAAN
+466 LGSIASGILGGIAKMLGGI
-473 TVLSAIASLL
+473 LSALS
-483 QGILWGLGKLFGGLA
+483 KVFGGFA
-498 DLGDNFSDADL
+498 DLGDKFGDADL
-509 PFLGEEALPDNIK
+509 PFLGTEAIPDSIK
-522 NFGTSTAR
+522 NAGTNNAR
-530 SWSDS
+530 SISDK
-535 LLAAAD
+535 LAAASD
-541 TLGGVADNSLKRAQA
+541 SVNSVANTFIGYAQA
-556 GSETIE
+556 GDATLAGMEE
-562 DIWKK
+562 KYK
-567 QNKFDPKKIGEEA
+567 QFNPEKIGAAA
-580 GDLASTILS
+580 GDMASTLLNK
-589 SLDNAGGVSDWMA
+589 LDGGVSDWIA
-602 AANDAAAQTA
+602 AANDAATQTA
-612 SAGSGVPVE
+612 GAGGGVPVE

-638 EVQLSDEDIALLK
+638 EVQLSDEDITLLK
-651 DIAARDFLINVS
+651 DIAARDFLINVA

>member
-1 MPSDTNLRVSMQLE
+1 MRLE

-54 KAQEELEKAQK
+54 KAQKELEKAQK

-72 MAGAAGGG
+72 MAGAAGGS

-93 KTVVEETKQSVQD
+93 KTVVEDTKQSIQD

-119 KAMDLTSKLTD
+119 KAIDLTSKLTD

-165 SRSSLNVT
+165 SRSSLNAT

-307 QVKESITTMWG
+307 QVKESITTMFD

-327 GAGMKSFYQSITD
+327 GAGMKSFYKSITD

-347 EDSIKFWETLSTVVD
+347 EDSIQFWETLSTIVD

-367 MSVGVNAA
+367 MSAGVDAA
-375 ADGIEWLSEN
+375 ANGIQWLTDN
-385 FDDLAAAAMEILP
+385 LDDLAGAAMEILP
-398 YIAAGFIIAHGKALL
+398 FIAAGFIIAHGKALL
-413 LGIAISSAIDYFKN
+413 LGIAISSVIDYFKN
-427 LHEKSGETFTDIIQ
+427 LHEKSGETLSDIIQ

-456 IGSTLVSAFW
+456 VGSTLVSAFW

-473 TVLSAIASLL
+473 TVLSAIAYLL
-483 QGILWGLGKLFGGLA
+483 QGILTGLSAVFGGLA
-498 DLGDNFSDADL
+498 DLGDKFSDADL
-509 PFLGEEALPDNIK
+509 PFFGTEVLPDNIK
-522 NFGTSTAR
+522 NMGTNNAR
-530 SWSDS
+530 SISNG
-535 LLAAAD
+535 LAKAAD
-541 TLGGVADNSLKRAQA
+541 ALGNFGDARLSAAQA
-556 GSETIE
+556 SSETIE

-580 GDLASTILS
+580 GDLASTILDT
-589 SLDNAGGVSDWMA
+589 LDNAGGVSDWMA
-602 AANDAAAQTA
+602 AANEAAAQT
-612 SAGSGVPVE
+612 SGAGSGVPVE

-651 DIAARDFLINVS
+651 DIAARDFLINVA

>member
-1 MPSDTNLRVSMQLE
+1 MPSDTNLRVSMRLE

-54 KAQEELEKAQK
+54 KAQKELEKAQK

-72 MAGAAGGG
+72 MAGAAGGS

-119 KAMDLTSKLTD
+119 KAIDLTSKLTD

-165 SRSSLNVT
+165 SRSSLNAT

-224 QALGQGTLQGQELKA
+224 QALSQGTLQGQELKA

-253 GLNMQGIFDKEVTFG
+253 GLNMQGIFDKDVTFG

-307 QVKESITTMWG
+307 QVKESITTMFD

-327 GAGMKSFYQSITD
+327 GAGMKSFYKSVTD

-347 EDSIKFWETLSTVVD
+347 EDSIQFWETLSTIVD

-385 FDDLAAAAMEILP
+385 FDDLAGAAMEILP
-398 YIAAGFIIAHGKALL
+398 FIATGFIIAHGKALL

-427 LHEKSGETFTDIIQ
+427 LHKESGETLSDIVQ
-441 KSVTAIARVIQFAVA
+441 KSVTAIARVIQFAIAV
-456 IGSTLVSAFW
+456 GQTLVGAFIT
-466 VLYSAAN
+466 LGSIASGILGGIAKMLGGI
-473 TVLSAIASLL
+473 LSALS
-483 QGILWGLGKLFGGLA
+483 KVFGGFA
-498 DLGDNFSDADL
+498 DLGDKFSDADL
-509 PFLGEEALPDNIK
+509 PFLGTEAQREDIK
-522 NFGTSTAR
+522 NLGSKGAR
-530 SWSDS
+530 GISDK
-535 LLAAAD
+535 LAAAAD
-541 TLGGVADNSLKRAQA
+541 SVNSVANTFIGYAKAGDATLADMEEKY
-556 GSETIE
+556 
-562 DIWKK
+562 K
-567 QNKFDPKKIGEEA
+567 QFDPEKIGAAA
-580 GDLASTILS
+580 GDMASTVLNT
-589 SLDNAGGVSDWMA
+589 LDNAGGVSDWIA
-602 AANDAAAQTA
+602 AANDAATQTA
-612 SAGSGVPVE
+612 GAGSGVPVE

-651 DIAARDFLINVS
+651 DIAARDFLINVA

>member
-1 MPSDTNLRVSMQLE
+1 MEFVDR
-15 DKMSPGLNKISKNAK
+15 MSPALKTLTRNAK
-30 NLQIQFEK
+30 TLETQFDQ
-38 TAKAANTMAK
+38 TAQAAQRMAS
-48 ALQQET
+48 AVN
-54 KAQEELEKAQK
+54 
-65 GAEKVAD
+65 GA
-72 MAGAAGGG
+72 MGAGAGAGVGGG
-80 GLIGG
+80 GGISAGTG
-85 LAAAAKVV
+85 FIAGMQAAAKAV
-93 KTVVEETKQSVQD
+93 KTVVEETKQSIQD
-106 LASVYYLMSKIGN
+106 LASTYYLLSKIGN
-119 KAMDLTSKLTD
+119 KAVDLTSKLTD

-151 DDVMYNVI
+151 DAVMYNVI
-159 GKSALA
+159 GKSAMA
-165 SRSSLNVT
+165 SRSSLSAT

-210 ANAKETQS
+210 ANAKETES

-307 QVKESITTMWG
+307 QVKESITTMFD

-347 EDSIKFWETLSTVVD
+347 DDSIQFWQNLSTIVD

-367 MSVGVNAA
+367 MSVGADLAA
-375 ADGIEWLSEN
+375 RALEWLVEN
-385 FDDLAAAAMEILP
+385 FDDLAGAAMEILP
-398 YIAAGFIIAHGKALL
+398 YIATGFIIAHGKALL

-427 LHEKSGETFTDIIQ
+427 LHEESGETLSDIIQ
-441 KSVTAIARVIQFAVA
+441 KSVTAIARVIQFAIAVGQTLA
-456 IGSTLVSAFW
+456 GAFITLGSIASGILGGIAKM
-466 VLYSAAN
+466 LRGI
-473 TVLSAIASLL
+473 LSALS
-483 QGILWGLGKLFGGLA
+483 KVFGGFA
-498 DLGDNFSDADL
+498 DLGDKFSDADL
-509 PFLGEEALPDNIK
+509 PFLGTEAQREDIK
-522 NFGTSTAR
+522 NLGSKGAR
-530 SWSDS
+530 GISDK
-535 LLAAAD
+535 LAAAAD
-541 TLGGVADNSLKRAQA
+541 SVNSVANTFIGYAQA
-556 GSETIE
+556 GDATLADMEE
-562 DIWKK
+562 KYK
-567 QNKFDPKKIGEEA
+567 QFDPEKIGAAA
-580 GDLASTILS
+580 GDLASTVLN
-589 SLDNAGGVSDWMA
+589 SLDNAGGVSDWIA
-602 AANDAAAQTA
+602 AANDAANQTA
-612 SAGSGVPVE
+612 GAGSGVPVE

-651 DIAARDFLINVS
+651 DIAARDFLINVA

-674 DIKETVDVDMI
+674 DIRESVDVDMI

>member
-1 MPSDTNLRVSMQLE
+1 MEFVDR
-15 DKMSPGLNKISKNAK
+15 MSPALKTLSRNAK
-30 NLQIQFEK
+30 TLETQFDQ
-38 TAKAANTMAK
+38 TAQAAQRMTSAIN
-48 ALQQET
+48 
-54 KAQEELEKAQK
+54 
-65 GAEKVAD
+65 GA
-72 MAGAAGGG
+72 MGAGATGGAGGG
-80 GLIGG
+80 SGISAGTG
-85 LAAAAKVV
+85 FIAGMQAAAKAV
-93 KTVVEETKQSVQD
+93 KTVVEETKQSIQD

-119 KAMDLTSKLTD
+119 KAIDLTSKLTD

-151 DDVMYNVI
+151 DDVLYNVI

-165 SRSSLNVT
+165 SRSSLNAT

-224 QALGQGTLQGQELKA
+224 QALSQGTLQGQELKA

-307 QVKESITTMWG
+307 QVKESITTMFD

-347 EDSIKFWETLSTVVD
+347 DDSIQFWQNLSTIVD

-367 MSVGVNAA
+367 MSVGADLAA
-375 ADGIEWLSEN
+375 RALEWLVEN
-385 FDDLAAAAMEILP
+385 FDDLAGAAMEILP
-398 YIAAGFIIAHGKALL
+398 YIATGFIIAHGKALL

-427 LHEKSGETFTDIIQ
+427 LHKESGESLSDIIQ
-441 KSVTAIARVIQFAVA
+441 KSVTAIARVIQLAIA
-456 IGSTLVSAFW
+456 IGQTLVGAFIT
-466 VLYSAAN
+466 LGSIASGILGGIAKMLGGI
-473 TVLSAIASLL
+473 LSALS
-483 QGILWGLGKLFGGLA
+483 KVFGGFA
-498 DLGDNFSDADL
+498 DLGDKFSDADL
-509 PFLGEEALPDNIK
+509 PFLGTEAQREDIK
-522 NFGTSTAR
+522 NLGSKGAR
-530 SWSDS
+530 GISDK
-535 LLAAAD
+535 LAAAAD
-541 TLGGVADNSLKRAQA
+541 SVNSVANTFIEYAEAGDATLADMEEKY
-556 GSETIE
+556 
-562 DIWKK
+562 K
-567 QNKFDPKKIGEEA
+567 QFDPEKIGAAA
-580 GDLASTILS
+580 GDLASTILN
-589 SLDNAGGVSDWMA
+589 SLDNAGGVSDWIA
-602 AANDAAAQTA
+602 AANDAATQTA
-612 SAGSGVPVE
+612 GAGSGVPVE

-651 DIAARDFLINVS
+651 DIAARDFLINVA

>member
-1 MPSDTNLRVSMQLE
+1 MQLE

-165 SRSSLNVT
+165 SRSSLNAT

-347 EDSIKFWETLSTVVD
+347 DDSIQFWQNLSTIVD

-509 PFLGEEALPDNIK
+509 PFLGEEALPDSIK

-530 SWSDS
+530 SWSDG

-541 TLGGVADNSLKRAQA
+541 ALGGVADNSLKRAQA

>member
-1 MPSDTNLRVSMQLE
+1 MQLV
-15 DKMSPGLNKISKNAK
+15 DKMSPALNKISKNAK

-38 TAKAANTMAK
+38 TAKAANTMTK
-48 ALQQET
+48 ALQQ
-54 KAQEELEKAQK
+54 QEKTQKELEKAIK
-65 GAEKVAD
+65 G
-72 MAGAAGGG
+72 AGGG
-80 GLIGG
+80 TPAGAGFVAG
-85 LAAAAKVV
+85 MQAVAKVV

-119 KAMDLTSKLTD
+119 KAIDLTSKLTD

-165 SRSSLNVT
+165 SRSSLSAT

-210 ANAKETQS
+210 ANAKETES

-279 TAERITKAFELMSD
+279 TADRITKAFELMSD

-307 QVKESITTMWG
+307 QVKESITTMFD

-347 EDSIKFWETLSTVVD
+347 EDSIQFWETLSTIVD

-367 MSVGVNAA
+367 MSAGVDAA
-375 ADGIEWLSEN
+375 ANGIQWLTDN
-385 FDDLAAAAMEILP
+385 FDDLAGAAMEILP
-398 YIAAGFIIAHGKALL
+398 FIAAGFIIAHGKALL
-413 LGIAISSAIDYFKN
+413 LGIAISSVIDYFKN
-427 LHEKSGETFTDIIQ
+427 LHEKNGETLSDIIQ

-456 IGSTLVSAFW
+456 VGSTLVSAFW

-473 TVLSAIASLL
+473 TVLSAIAYLL
-483 QGILWGLGKLFGGLA
+483 QGILTGLSAIFGGLA
-498 DLGDNFSDADL
+498 DLGDKFSDADL
-509 PFLGEEALPDNIK
+509 PFLGTEVLPDNIK
-522 NFGTSTAR
+522 NMGTNNAR
-530 SWSDS
+530 SISNG
-535 LLAAAD
+535 LAKAAD
-541 TLGGVADNSLKRAQA
+541 ALGNFGDARLSAAQA
-556 GSETIE
+556 SSETIE

-580 GDLASTILS
+580 GDLASTILDT
-589 SLDNAGGVSDWMA
+589 LDNAGGVSDWMA
-602 AANDAAAQTA
+602 AANEAAAQT
-612 SAGSGVPVE
+612 SGAGSGVPVE

-674 DIKETVDVDMI
+674 DIRESVDVDMI

>member
-1 MPSDTNLRVSMQLE
+1 MEFVDR
-15 DKMSPGLNKISKNAK
+15 MSPALKTLSRNAK
-30 NLQIQFEK
+30 TLETQFDQ
-38 TAKAANTMAK
+38 TAQAAQRMAS
-48 ALQQET
+48 AIN
-54 KAQEELEKAQK
+54 
-65 GAEKVAD
+65 GA
-72 MAGAAGGG
+72 MGAGAAGGAG
-80 GLIGG
+80 GGG
-85 LAAAAKVV
+85 ISAGTGFIAGMQAAAKAV
-93 KTVVEETKQSVQD
+93 KTVVEETKQSIQD
-106 LASVYYLMSKIGN
+106 LASVYYLLSKIGN

-165 SRSSLNVT
+165 SRSSLNAT

-210 ANAKETQS
+210 ANAKETES

-307 QVKESITTMWG
+307 QVKESITTMFD

-347 EDSIKFWETLSTVVD
+347 DDSIQFWQNLSTIVD

-367 MSVGVNAA
+367 MSVGADLAA
-375 ADGIEWLSEN
+375 RALEWLVEN
-385 FDDLAAAAMEILP
+385 FDDLAGAAMEILP
-398 YIAAGFIIAHGKALL
+398 YIATGFIIAHGKALL

-427 LHEKSGETFTDIIQ
+427 LHKESGETLSDIIQ
-441 KSVTAIARVIQFAVA
+441 KSVTAIARVIQFAIAVGQTLA
-456 IGSTLVSAFW
+456 GAFITLGSIASGILGGIAKM
-466 VLYSAAN
+466 LGGI
-473 TVLSAIASLL
+473 LSALS
-483 QGILWGLGKLFGGLA
+483 KVFGGFA
-498 DLGDNFSDADL
+498 DLGDKFSDADL
-509 PFLGEEALPDNIK
+509 PFLGTEAQREDIK
-522 NFGTSTAR
+522 NLGSKGAR
-530 SWSDS
+530 GISDK
-535 LLAAAD
+535 LAAAAD
-541 TLGGVADNSLKRAQA
+541 SVNSVANTFIGYAQA
-556 GSETIE
+556 GDATLADMEE
-562 DIWKK
+562 KYK
-567 QNKFDPKKIGEEA
+567 QFDPEKIGAAA
-580 GDLASTILS
+580 GDMASTLLNK
-589 SLDNAGGVSDWMA
+589 LDGGVSDWMA
-602 AANDAAAQTA
+602 AANDAATQTA
-612 SAGSGVPVE
+612 SAGGGVPVE

>member
-1 MPSDTNLRVSMQLE
+1 MEFVDR
-15 DKMSPGLNKISKNAK
+15 MSPALKTLSRNAK
-30 NLQIQFEK
+30 TLETQFDQ
-38 TAKAANTMAK
+38 TAQAAQRMAS
-48 ALQQET
+48 AIN
-54 KAQEELEKAQK
+54 
-65 GAEKVAD
+65 GA
-72 MAGAAGGG
+72 MGAGAAGGAG
-80 GLIGG
+80 GGG
-85 LAAAAKVV
+85 GISAGTGFIAGMQAAAKAV
-93 KTVVEETKQSVQD
+93 KTVVEDTKQSIQD

-119 KAMDLTSKLTD
+119 KAIDLTSKLTD

-165 SRSSLNVT
+165 SRSSLNAT

-293 KINEDFAAMPWTVE
+293 KINEDFAAMPWTFE

-347 EDSIKFWETLSTVVD
+347 DDSIQFWQNLSTIVD

-367 MSVGVNAA
+367 MSVGADLAA
-375 ADGIEWLSEN
+375 RALEWLVEN
-385 FDDLAAAAMEILP
+385 FDDLAGAAMEILP
-398 YIAAGFIIAHGKALL
+398 FIATGFIIAHGKALL

-427 LHEKSGETFTDIIQ
+427 LHKESGETLSDIVQ
-441 KSVTAIARVIQFAVA
+441 KSVTAIARVIQFAIAVGQTLA
-456 IGSTLVSAFW
+456 GAFITLGSIASG
-466 VLYSAAN
+466 VLGGIAKMLGGI
-473 TVLSAIASLL
+473 LSALS
-483 QGILWGLGKLFGGLA
+483 KVFGGFA
-498 DLGDNFSDADL
+498 DLGDKFSDADL
-509 PFLGEEALPDNIK
+509 PFLGTEAQREDIK
-522 NFGTSTAR
+522 NLGSKGAR
-530 SWSDS
+530 GISDK
-535 LLAAAD
+535 LAAAAD
-541 TLGGVADNSLKRAQA
+541 SVNSVANTFIGYAKAGDATLADMEEKY
-556 GSETIE
+556 
-562 DIWKK
+562 K
-567 QNKFDPKKIGEEA
+567 QFDPEKIGAAA
-580 GDLASTILS
+580 GNMASTILNK
-589 SLDNAGGVSDWMA
+589 LDNAGGVSDWIA
-602 AANDAAAQTA
+602 AANDAATQTA
-612 SAGSGVPVE
+612 GAGSGVPVE

>member
-1 MPSDTNLRVSMQLE
+1 MEFVDR
-15 DKMSPGLNKISKNAK
+15 MSPALKTLTRNART
-30 NLQIQFEK
+30 LETQFDQ
-38 TAKAANTMAK
+38 TAQAAQRMAS
-48 ALQQET
+48 AVN
-54 KAQEELEKAQK
+54 
-65 GAEKVAD
+65 GA
-72 MAGAAGGG
+72 MGAGAGAGVSGGG
-80 GLIGG
+80 GTPAGAGFIAGMQ
-85 LAAAAKVV
+85 AAAKAV
-93 KTVVEETKQSVQD
+93 KTVVEETKQSIQD
-106 LASVYYLMSKIGN
+106 LASVYYLLSKIGN
-119 KAMDLTSKLTD
+119 KAVDLTSKLTD

-165 SRSSLNVT
+165 SRSSLNAT

-181 ATGVYSGANA
+181 ATGVYSGASA

-210 ANAKETQS
+210 ANAKETES

-307 QVKESITTMWG
+307 QVKESITTMFD

-347 EDSIKFWETLSTVVD
+347 DDSIQFWQNLSTIVD

-367 MSVGVNAA
+367 MSVGADLAA
-375 ADGIEWLSEN
+375 RALEWLVEN
-385 FDDLAAAAMEILP
+385 FDDLAGAAMEILP
-398 YIAAGFIIAHGKALL
+398 FIATGFIIAHGKALL

-427 LHEKSGETFTDIIQ
+427 LHEKSGETLSDIIQ
-441 KSVTAIARVIQFAVA
+441 KSVTAIARVIQFAIAVGQTLA
-456 IGSTLVSAFW
+456 GAFITLGSIASGILGGIAKM
-466 VLYSAAN
+466 LGGI
-473 TVLSAIASLL
+473 LSALS
-483 QGILWGLGKLFGGLA
+483 KVFGGFA
-498 DLGDNFSDADL
+498 DLGDKFSDADL
-509 PFLGEEALPDNIK
+509 PFLGTEAQREDIK
-522 NFGTSTAR
+522 NLGSKGAR
-530 SWSDS
+530 GISDK
-535 LLAAAD
+535 LAAAAD
-541 TLGGVADNSLKRAQA
+541 SVNSVANTFIGYAQA
-556 GSETIE
+556 GDATLADMEE
-562 DIWKK
+562 KYK
-567 QNKFDPKKIGEEA
+567 QFDPEKIGAAA
-580 GDLASTILS
+580 GDMASTVLNK
-589 SLDNAGGVSDWMA
+589 LDGGVSDWMA
-602 AANDAAAQTA
+602 AANEAATQT
-612 SAGSGVPVE
+612 SGAGSGVPVE

-674 DIKETVDVDMI
+674 DIRESVDVDMI

>member
-1 MPSDTNLRVSMQLE
+1 MEFVDR
-15 DKMSPGLNKISKNAK
+15 MSPALKTLSQNAK
-30 NLQIQFEK
+30 TLETQFDQ
-38 TAKAANTMAK
+38 TAQAAQRMAS
-48 ALQQET
+48 AIN
-54 KAQEELEKAQK
+54 
-65 GAEKVAD
+65 GA
-72 MAGAAGGG
+72 MGAGAAGGAG
-80 GLIGG
+80 GGG
-85 LAAAAKVV
+85 GISAGTGFIAGMQAAAKAV
-93 KTVVEETKQSVQD
+93 KTVVEETKQSIQD
-106 LASVYYLMSKIGN
+106 LASVYYLLSKIGN

-165 SRSSLNVT
+165 SRSSLNAT

-253 GLNMQGIFDKEVTFG
+253 GLNMQGIFDKNVTFG

-293 KINEDFAAMPWTVE
+293 KINEDFSAMPWTVE

-347 EDSIKFWETLSTVVD
+347 DDSIQFWQNLSTIVD

-385 FDDLAAAAMEILP
+385 FDDLAGAAMEILP
-398 YIAAGFIIAHGKALL
+398 FIATGFIIAHGKALL
-413 LGIAISSAIDYFKN
+413 LGIAISSAINYFKN
-427 LHEKSGETFTDIIQ
+427 LHEESGETLTDIVQ
-441 KSVTAIARVIQFAVA
+441 KSVTAIAKVVQFAVA
-456 IGSTLVSAFW
+456 VGSTLVSAFW
-466 VLYSAAN
+466 FLYSVA
-473 TVLSAIASLL
+473 TGVLGAIATMLGS
-483 QGILWGLGKLFGGLA
+483 ILNALSKVFGGFA
-498 DLGDNFSDADL
+498 DLGDKFSDADL
-509 PFLGEEALPDNIK
+509 PFLGEEALPDSIK
-522 NFGTSTAR
+522 NAGTNNAR
-530 SWSDS
+530 SISDK
-535 LLAAAD
+535 LAAA
-541 TLGGVADNSLKRAQA
+541 ANSLNSFGDDAFEKARA
-556 GSETIE
+556 GVKTVG
-562 DIWKK
+562 DIWDKYD
-567 QNKFDPKKIGEEA
+567 KFDPEKIGAAA
-580 GDLASTILS
+580 GDMASTLLNK
-589 SLDNAGGVSDWMA
+589 LDGGVSDWMA
-602 AANDAAAQTA
+602 AANDAATQTA
-612 SAGSGVPVE
+612 SAGGGVPVE

-651 DIAARDFLINVS
+651 DIAARDFLINVA

>member
-1 MPSDTNLRVSMQLE
+1 MPSDTNLRVSME
-15 DKMSPGLNKISKNAK
+15 FVDRMSPALKTLSRNAK
-30 NLQIQFEK
+30 TLETQFDQ
-38 TAKAANTMAK
+38 TAQVAQRMAS
-48 ALQQET
+48 AVN
-54 KAQEELEKAQK
+54 
-65 GAEKVAD
+65 GA
-72 MAGAAGGG
+72 MGAGAAGGAG
-80 GLIGG
+80 GGG
-85 LAAAAKVV
+85 SISAGTGFIAGMQAAAKAV
-93 KTVVEETKQSVQD
+93 KTVVEETKQSIQD

-119 KAMDLTSKLTD
+119 KAIDLTSKLTD

-165 SRSSLNVT
+165 SRSSLNAT

-307 QVKESITTMWG
+307 QVGESITTMWG

-340 IMDWLQS
+340 MMNWLQS

-362 GFFGI
+362 GFFEI

-398 YIAAGFIIAHGKALL
+398 YIATGFIIAHGKALL

-427 LHEKSGETFTDIIQ
+427 LHKESGETLSDIVQ
-441 KSVTAIARVIQFAVA
+441 KSVTAIARVIQFAIAV
-456 IGSTLVSAFW
+456 GQTLVGAFIT
-466 VLYSAAN
+466 LGSIASGILGGIAKMLGGI
-473 TVLSAIASLL
+473 LSALS
-483 QGILWGLGKLFGGLA
+483 KVFGGFA
-498 DLGDNFSDADL
+498 DLGDKFSDADL
-509 PFLGEEALPDNIK
+509 PFLGTEAQREDIK
-522 NFGTSTAR
+522 NLGSKGAR
-530 SWSDS
+530 GISDK
-535 LLAAAD
+535 LAAAAD
-541 TLGGVADNSLKRAQA
+541 SVNSVANTFIGYAQA
-556 GSETIE
+556 GDATLADMEE
-562 DIWKK
+562 KYK
-567 QNKFDPKKIGEEA
+567 QFDPEKIGAAA
-580 GDLASTILS
+580 GDMASTVLNT
-589 SLDNAGGVSDWMA
+589 LDNAGGVSDWIA
-602 AANDAAAQTA
+602 AANDAATQTA

>member
-1 MPSDTNLRVSMQLE
+1 MEFVDR
-15 DKMSPGLNKISKNAK
+15 MSPALKTLSRNAK
-30 NLQIQFEK
+30 TLETQFDQ
-38 TAKAANTMAK
+38 TAQAAQRMAS
-48 ALQQET
+48 AIN
-54 KAQEELEKAQK
+54 
-65 GAEKVAD
+65 GA
-72 MAGAAGGG
+72 MGAGAGAGGG
-80 GLIGG
+80 GGG
-85 LAAAAKVV
+85 GTPAGAGFIAGMQAAAKAV
-93 KTVVEETKQSVQD
+93 KTVVEDTKQSIQD
-106 LASVYYLMSKIGN
+106 LASVYYLLSKIGN

-165 SRSSLNVT
+165 SRSSLNAT

-210 ANAKETQS
+210 ANAKETES

-253 GLNMQGIFDKEVTFG
+253 GLNMQGIFDKDVTFG

-347 EDSIKFWETLSTVVD
+347 DDSIQFWQNLSTIVD

-367 MSVGVNAA
+367 MSVGADLAA
-375 ADGIEWLSEN
+375 RALEWLVEN
-385 FDDLAAAAMEILP
+385 FDDLAGAAMEILP
-398 YIAAGFIIAHGKALL
+398 YIATGFIIAHGKALL

-427 LHEKSGETFTDIIQ
+427 LHEESGETLTDIIQ
-441 KSVTAIARVIQFAVA
+441 KSVTAIARVIQFAIAVGQTLA
-456 IGSTLVSAFW
+456 GAFITLGSIASGILGGIAKM
-466 VLYSAAN
+466 LGGI
-473 TVLSAIASLL
+473 LSALS
-483 QGILWGLGKLFGGLA
+483 KVFGGFA
-498 DLGDNFSDADL
+498 DLGDKFSDADL
-509 PFLGEEALPDNIK
+509 PFLGTEAQRKDIK
-522 NFGTSTAR
+522 NLGSKGAR
-530 SWSDS
+530 GISDK
-535 LLAAAD
+535 LAAAAD
-541 TLGGVADNSLKRAQA
+541 SVNSVANTFIGYAKAGDATLADMEEKY
-556 GSETIE
+556 
-562 DIWKK
+562 K
-567 QNKFDPKKIGEEA
+567 QFDPEKIGAAA
-580 GDLASTILS
+580 GDMASTILNT
-589 SLDNAGGVSDWMA
+589 LDNAGGVSDWMA
-602 AANDAAAQTA
+602 AANDAATQTA
-612 SAGSGVPVE
+612 SAGGGVPVE

>member
-1 MPSDTNLRVSMQLE
+1 MEFVDR
-15 DKMSPGLNKISKNAK
+15 MSPALKTLSRNTKT
-30 NLQIQFEK
+30 LETQFDQ
-38 TAKAANTMAK
+38 TAQAAQRMAS
-48 ALQQET
+48 AIN
-54 KAQEELEKAQK
+54 
-65 GAEKVAD
+65 GA
-72 MAGAAGGG
+72 MGAGAAGGAG
-80 GLIGG
+80 GGG
-85 LAAAAKVV
+85 GISAGTGFIAGMQAAAKAV
-93 KTVVEETKQSVQD
+93 KTVVEDTKQSIQD
-106 LASVYYLMSKIGN
+106 LASVYYLLSKIGN

-165 SRSSLNVT
+165 SRSSLNAT

-197 FAEAVNKSLILGG
+197 FAEAVNKSLILGD
-210 ANAKETQS
+210 ANAKETES

-253 GLNMQGIFDKEVTFG
+253 GLNMQGIFDKDVTFG

-347 EDSIKFWETLSTVVD
+347 DDSIQFWQNLSTIVD

-367 MSVGVNAA
+367 MSVGADLAA
-375 ADGIEWLSEN
+375 RALEWLVEN
-385 FDDLAAAAMEILP
+385 FDDLAGAAMEILP
-398 YIAAGFIIAHGKALL
+398 YIATGFIIAHGKALL

-427 LHEKSGETFTDIIQ
+427 LHEESGETLTDIIQ
-441 KSVTAIARVIQFAVA
+441 KSVTAIARVIQFAIAVGQTLA
-456 IGSTLVSAFW
+456 GAFITLGSIASGILGGIAKM
-466 VLYSAAN
+466 LGGI
-473 TVLSAIASLL
+473 LSALS
-483 QGILWGLGKLFGGLA
+483 KVFGGFA
-498 DLGDNFSDADL
+498 DLGDKFSDADL
-509 PFLGEEALPDNIK
+509 PFLGTEAQREDIK
-522 NFGTSTAR
+522 NLGSKGAR
-530 SWSDS
+530 GISDK
-535 LLAAAD
+535 LAAAAD
-541 TLGGVADNSLKRAQA
+541 SVNSVANTFIGYAKAGDATLADMEEKY
-556 GSETIE
+556 
-562 DIWKK
+562 K
-567 QNKFDPKKIGEEA
+567 QFDPEKIGAAA
-580 GDLASTILS
+580 GDMASTILS

-602 AANDAAAQTA
+602 AANDAATQTA
-612 SAGSGVPVE
+612 GAVGGVPVE

-651 DIAARDFLINVS
+651 DIAARDFLINVF

>member
-1 MPSDTNLRVSMQLE
+1 MEFVDR
-15 DKMSPGLNKISKNAK
+15 MSPALKTLSRNAK
-30 NLQIQFEK
+30 TLETQFDQ
-38 TAKAANTMAK
+38 TAQAAQRMAS
-48 ALQQET
+48 AIN
-54 KAQEELEKAQK
+54 
-65 GAEKVAD
+65 GA
-72 MAGAAGGG
+72 MGAGAGAGGAGGG
-80 GLIGG
+80 GISAGTG
-85 LAAAAKVV
+85 FIAGMQAAAKAI
-93 KTVVEETKQSVQD
+93 KTVVEETKQSIQD
-106 LASVYYLMSKIGN
+106 LASIYYLLSKIGN
-119 KAMDLTSKLTD
+119 KAVDLTSKLTD

-159 GKSALA
+159 GKSAMA
-165 SRSSLNVT
+165 SRSSLSAT

-210 ANAKETQS
+210 ANAKETES

-307 QVKESITTMWG
+307 QVKESITTMFD

-362 GFFGI
+362 GFFEI

-398 YIAAGFIIAHGKALL
+398 FIAAGFIIAHGKALL

-556 GSETIE
+556 GSETIK

-663 TSTPTMTNNFG
+663 TSTPIMTNNFG

>member
-1 MPSDTNLRVSMQLE
+1 MPSDTNLRVSME
-15 DKMSPGLNKISKNAK
+15 FVDRMSPALKTLSRNAK
-30 NLQIQFEK
+30 TLETQFDQ
-38 TAKAANTMAK
+38 TAQAAQRMAS
-48 ALQQET
+48 AIN
-54 KAQEELEKAQK
+54 
-65 GAEKVAD
+65 GA
-72 MAGAAGGG
+72 MGAGAAGGAG
-80 GLIGG
+80 GGG
-85 LAAAAKVV
+85 GISAGTGFIAGMQAAAKAV
-93 KTVVEETKQSVQD
+93 KTVVEDTKQSIQD

-119 KAMDLTSKLTD
+119 KAIDLTSKLTD

-165 SRSSLNVT
+165 SRSSLNAT

-224 QALGQGTLQGQELKA
+224 QALSQGTLQGQELKA

-253 GLNMQGIFDKEVTFG
+253 GLNMQGIFDKDVTFG

-307 QVKESITTMWG
+307 QVKESITTMWD

-347 EDSIKFWETLSTVVD
+347 DDSIQFWQNLSTIVD

-367 MSVGVNAA
+367 MSVGADLAA
-375 ADGIEWLSEN
+375 RALEWLVEN
-385 FDDLAAAAMEILP
+385 FDDLAGAAMEILP
-398 YIAAGFIIAHGKALL
+398 FIATGFIIAHGKALL

-427 LHEKSGETFTDIIQ
+427 LHKESGETLSDIVQ
-441 KSVTAIARVIQFAVA
+441 KSVTAIARVIQFAIAVGQTLA
-456 IGSTLVSAFW
+456 GAFITLGSIASGILGGIAKM
-466 VLYSAAN
+466 LGGI
-473 TVLSAIASLL
+473 LSALS
-483 QGILWGLGKLFGGLA
+483 KVFGGFA
-498 DLGDNFSDADL
+498 DLGDKFSDADL
-509 PFLGEEALPDNIK
+509 PFLGTEAQREDIK
-522 NFGTSTAR
+522 NLGSKGAR
-530 SWSDS
+530 GMSDK
-535 LLAAAD
+535 LAAAAD
-541 TLGGVADNSLKRAQA
+541 SVNSVANTFIGYAKAGDATLADMEEKY
-556 GSETIE
+556 
-562 DIWKK
+562 K
-567 QNKFDPKKIGEEA
+567 QFDPEKIGA
-580 GDLASTILS
+580 ATGDMASTLLNK
-589 SLDNAGGVSDWMA
+589 LDGGVSDWMA
-602 AANDAAAQTA
+602 AANDAATQTA

>member
-1 MPSDTNLRVSMQLE
+1 MEFVDR
-15 DKMSPGLNKISKNAK
+15 MSPALKTLSRNAK
-30 NLQIQFEK
+30 TLETQFDQ
-38 TAKAANTMAK
+38 TAQAAQRMAS
-48 ALQQET
+48 AIN
-54 KAQEELEKAQK
+54 
-65 GAEKVAD
+65 GA
-72 MAGAAGGG
+72 MGAGAAGGAG
-80 GLIGG
+80 GGG
-85 LAAAAKVV
+85 GISAGTGFIAGMQAAAKAV
-93 KTVVEETKQSVQD
+93 KTVVEETKQSIQD

-165 SRSSLNVT
+165 SRSSLNAT

-181 ATGVYSGANA
+181 ATGVYSGANT

-293 KINEDFAAMPWTVE
+293 KINEDFAAMPWTFE
-307 QVKESITTMWG
+307 QVKESITTMWD

-327 GAGMKSFYQSITD
+327 GAGMKSFYKSITD

-347 EDSIKFWETLSTVVD
+347 EDSIQFWQNLSTIVD

-367 MSVGVNAA
+367 MSVGADLAA
-375 ADGIEWLSEN
+375 RALEWLVEN
-385 FDDLAAAAMEILP
+385 FDDLAGAAMEILP
-398 YIAAGFIIAHGKALL
+398 YIATGFIIAHGKALL

-427 LHEKSGETFTDIIQ
+427 LHKESGETLSDIVQ
-441 KSVTAIARVIQFAVA
+441 KSVTAIARVIQFAIAV
-456 IGSTLVSAFW
+456 GQTLVGAFIT
-466 VLYSAAN
+466 LGSIASGILGGIAKMLGGI
-473 TVLSAIASLL
+473 LSALS
-483 QGILWGLGKLFGGLA
+483 KVFGGFA
-498 DLGDNFSDADL
+498 DLGDKFSDADL
-509 PFLGEEALPDNIK
+509 PFLGTEAQREDIK
-522 NFGTSTAR
+522 NLGSKGAR
-530 SWSDS
+530 GISDK
-535 LLAAAD
+535 LAAAAD
-541 TLGGVADNSLKRAQA
+541 SVNSVANTFIGYAKAGDATLADMEEKY
-556 GSETIE
+556 
-562 DIWKK
+562 K
-567 QNKFDPKKIGEEA
+567 QFDPEKIGAAA
-580 GDLASTILS
+580 GDMASTVLNM
-589 SLDNAGGVSDWMA
+589 LDNAGGVSDWIA
-602 AANDAAAQTA
+602 AANDAATQTA
-612 SAGSGVPVE
+612 GAGSGVPVE

-651 DIAARDFLINVS
+651 DIAARDFLINVA

>member
-1 MPSDTNLRVSMQLE
+1 MPSDTNLRVSME
-15 DKMSPGLNKISKNAK
+15 FVDRMSPALKTLTRNAK
-30 NLQIQFEK
+30 TLETQFDQIAQ
-38 TAKAANTMAK
+38 AAQRMAS
-48 ALQQET
+48 AVN
-54 KAQEELEKAQK
+54 
-65 GAEKVAD
+65 GA
-72 MAGAAGGG
+72 MGAGAGVGGG
-80 GLIGG
+80 GGISAGTG
-85 LAAAAKVV
+85 FIAGMQAAAKAV
-93 KTVVEETKQSVQD
+93 KTVVEETKQSIQD
-106 LASVYYLMSKIGN
+106 LASIYYLLSKIGN
-119 KAMDLTSKLTD
+119 KAVDLTSKLTD

-159 GKSALA
+159 GKSAMA
-165 SRSSLNVT
+165 SRSSLSAT

-210 ANAKETQS
+210 ANAKETES

-307 QVKESITTMWG
+307 QVKESITTMFD

-347 EDSIKFWETLSTVVD
+347 DDSIQFWQNLSTIVD

-367 MSVGVNAA
+367 MSVGADLAA
-375 ADGIEWLSEN
+375 RALEWLVEN
-385 FDDLAAAAMEILP
+385 FDDLAGAAMEILP
-398 YIAAGFIIAHGKALL
+398 YIATGFIIAHGKALL

-427 LHEKSGETFTDIIQ
+427 LHEESGETLSDIIQ
-441 KSVTAIARVIQFAVA
+441 KSVTAIARVIQFAIAVGQTLA
-456 IGSTLVSAFW
+456 GAFITLGSIASGILGGIAKM
-466 VLYSAAN
+466 LGGI
-473 TVLSAIASLL
+473 LSALS
-483 QGILWGLGKLFGGLA
+483 KVFGGFA
-498 DLGDNFSDADL
+498 DLGDKFSDADL
-509 PFLGEEALPDNIK
+509 PFLGTEAQREDIK
-522 NFGTSTAR
+522 NLGSKGAR
-530 SWSDS
+530 GISDK
-535 LLAAAD
+535 LAAAAD
-541 TLGGVADNSLKRAQA
+541 SVNSVANTFIGYAQA
-556 GSETIE
+556 GDATLADMEE
-562 DIWKK
+562 KYK
-567 QNKFDPKKIGEEA
+567 QFDPEKIGAAA
-580 GDLASTILS
+580 GDLASTVLN
-589 SLDNAGGVSDWMA
+589 SLDNAGGVSDWIA
-602 AANDAAAQTA
+602 AANDAANQTA
-612 SAGSGVPVE
+612 GAGSGVPVE

-651 DIAARDFLINVS
+651 DIAARDFLINVA

-674 DIKETVDVDMI
+674 DIRESVDVDMI

>member
-1 MPSDTNLRVSMQLE
+1 MEFVDR
-15 DKMSPGLNKISKNAK
+15 MSPALKTLSQNAK
-30 NLQIQFEK
+30 TLETQFDQ
-38 TAKAANTMAK
+38 TAQAAQRMAS
-48 ALQQET
+48 AIN
-54 KAQEELEKAQK
+54 
-65 GAEKVAD
+65 GA
-72 MAGAAGGG
+72 MGAGAAGGAG
-80 GLIGG
+80 GGG
-85 LAAAAKVV
+85 GISAGTGFIAGMQAAAKAV
-93 KTVVEETKQSVQD
+93 KTVVEETKQSIQD
-106 LASVYYLMSKIGN
+106 LASVYYLLSKIGN

-130 TSDSIKLQKARLSAY
+130 TSDSIKLQKARLSTY

-165 SRSSLNVT
+165 SRSSLNAT

-253 GLNMQGIFDKEVTFG
+253 GLNMQGIFDKNVTFG

-293 KINEDFAAMPWTVE
+293 KINEDFAAMPWTFE
-307 QVKESITTMWG
+307 QVKESITTMWD

-347 EDSIKFWETLSTVVD
+347 DDSIQFWQNLSTIVD

-367 MSVGVNAA
+367 MSAGVDAA
-375 ADGIEWLSEN
+375 ADGIEWLVEN
-385 FDDLAAAAMEILP
+385 FDDLAGAAMEILP
-398 YIAAGFIIAHGKALL
+398 FIATGFIIAHGKALL

-427 LHEKSGETFTDIIQ
+427 LHEESGETLTDIVQ
-441 KSVTAIARVIQFAVA
+441 KSVTAIARVIQFAIAVGQTLA
-456 IGSTLVSAFW
+456 GAFITLGSIASGILGGIAKM
-466 VLYSAAN
+466 LGGI
-473 TVLSAIASLL
+473 LSALS
-483 QGILWGLGKLFGGLA
+483 KVFGGFA
-498 DLGDNFSDADL
+498 DLGDKFSDADL
-509 PFLGEEALPDNIK
+509 PFLGTEAQREDIK
-522 NFGTSTAR
+522 NLGSKGAR
-530 SWSDS
+530 GISNK
-535 LLAAAD
+535 LAAAAD
-541 TLGGVADNSLKRAQA
+541 SVNSVANTFIGYAKAGDATLADMEEKY
-556 GSETIE
+556 
-562 DIWKK
+562 K
-567 QNKFDPKKIGEEA
+567 QFDPEKIGAAA
-580 GDLASTILS
+580 GDMASTLLNK
-589 SLDNAGGVSDWMA
+589 LDGGVSDWMA
-602 AANDAAAQTA
+602 AANDAATQTA
-612 SAGSGVPVE
+612 SAGGGVPVE

-651 DIAARDFLINVS
+651 DIAARDFLINVA